1 MFDFETYGELGL
13 ALLVCVVNAFL
24 LCLIS
29 YRLFH
34 IFQLSGYKVR
44 NYVMWVGDRRSKFYI
59 RLFTLAI
66 LGFGSMLV
74 VNILFFHLKID
85 FLSYLGLVFY
95 FYLAIMFISNSQSA
109 QYKVSLKLTARIK
122 RLFVL
127 YFMVCAIITFTIIW
141 MGVGNPFLR
150 FSLMALV
157 PAILP
162 AILLLCHFILY
173 PLEESIK
180 YGYIRRANKKL
191 NQPAFKNLIR
201 IGITGSYGKTSC
213 KNILAEML
221 KSKYKTVTSPSSFN
235 TPQGYSKTVNNI
247 LTEEH
252 EVLIMEMG
260 ARYLGDIKHLAKLV
274 KPRHGI
280 LTSIGPQHLD
290 TFGSIENVQI
300 GKGDLVRSLPKD
312 GIAVL
317 NGDNERCVSVFNALE
332 LERKYLS
339 SIAEMTSNIE
349 INQDGCVFTLKI
361 GDKQI
366 QCKTR
371 LLGQHNIINILM
383 CATMADKLG
392 VPIEDIAAA
401 IERLK
406 PTPHRLELITAENGV
421 FILDDSYNSSPGGS
435 KAALEVLALFKG
447 QKIVM
452 TPGIVELGA
461 KQDEENFKFGVR
473 MSAVADKVIV
483 VNEVNSVSIIDG
495 LRSQGFAEENIFK
508 VANLKEAKK
517 IYADLLKPGD
527 VLLIENDLPDNYI

>member
-1 MFDFETYGELGL
+1 MFDFTTYGELGL

-34 IFQLSGYKVR
+34 ILQLSGYKTR
-44 NYVMWVGDRRSKFYI
+44 NFMLWVGDRKSKFYI
-59 RLFTLAI
+59 RLFTLSI
-66 LGFGSMLV
+66 LGFGSMMV
-74 VNILFFHLKID
+74 VNILFFHLYID

-95 FYLAIMFISNSQSA
+95 FFLAFMFISNSQSA

-127 YFMVCAIITFTIIW
+127 YFIVCAIITFTIIG
-141 MGVGNPFLR
+141 MGIGNPFLR

-157 PAILP
+157 PALLP
-162 AILLLCHFILY
+162 AILLLCHFMLL
-173 PLEESIK
+173 PFEESIK
-180 YGYIRRANKKL
+180 HRYIRRANKKL
-191 NQPAFKNLIR
+191 NRPEFQNLIR

-221 KSKYKTVTSPSSFN
+221 KSKYKVAKSPSSFN

-252 EVLIMEMG
+252 EILIMEMG
-260 ARYLGDIKHLAKLV
+260 ARYLGDIKRLAKLV
-274 KPRHGI
+274 KPKHGI

-317 NGDNERCVSVFNALE
+317 NGDNERCVSVFNALD
-332 LERKYLS
+332 LEKKYLS
-339 SIAEMTSNIE
+339 SITEMAKDIQ
-349 INQDGCVFTLKI
+349 INQDGCVFTLQI
-361 GDKQI
+361 GDKSA

-392 VPIEDIAAA
+392 VSIEDIAAA
-401 IERLK
+401 IERLE
-406 PTPHRLELITAENGV
+406 PTPHRLELIKAENGV

-473 MSAVADKVIV
+473 MSKVADKVIV
-483 VNEVNSVSIIDG
+483 VNEVNSTSIIDG
-495 LRSQGFAEENIFK
+495 LRSQNFAEENIYK
-508 VANLKEAKK
+508 VANLEDAKK
-517 IYADLLKPGD
+517 IYAELLKPGD